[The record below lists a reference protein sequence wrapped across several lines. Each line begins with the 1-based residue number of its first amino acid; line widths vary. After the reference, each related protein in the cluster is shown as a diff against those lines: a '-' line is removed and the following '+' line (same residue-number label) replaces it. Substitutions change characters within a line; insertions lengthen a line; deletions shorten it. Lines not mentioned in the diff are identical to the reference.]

1 MKLAIRFSMLLAF
14 ASTAALGQ
22 IPYPNPFTHVIIVD
36 QENRTV
42 DNLLGSNSPSNQFY
56 LPGLNFATSGRAWT
70 KVKGKK
76 NVFTVQSVAI
86 PLASKLG
93 SGDSVEADDY
103 DPGHGHKVWV
113 SACDSPVKTD
123 PSTDCTMDGFNHV
136 GVACDAGATGCP
148 GPAYP
153 TYAYV
158 QYKDVAPYFQIAAQY
173 SYANY
178 MFQTNQGPSFP
189 SHQFTFGGTS
199 QPGVGT
205 EPTWFVA
212 ENMVG
217 GANNGCIASSGGT
230 VALVDPANQTETTK
244 IYPCFTHRTMAD
256 LFAAPP
262 VPLSPVTW
270 TYYTPGQGSLWSAPD
285 AISTICTDVK
295 GKCTGP
301 YWTKG
306 KTNGYI
312 DVNPADAITD
322 INNCNLKQMSW
333 IIPTGVESDHAG
345 STDGSGPSWVS
356 SIVNAV
362 GGYNNNGTVAN
373 TCGYWN
379 DTVILITWDDW
390 GGWYDHVVPPP
401 LSSLAPAVASSYVYG
416 FRVPLFVVSAYTPP
430 GTVGNVMGLD
440 YGAML
445 KFVEE
450 TFGGLGTISE
460 DPSNP
465 YADYYANDDLSEFFQ
480 FGHTPYPFQLI
491 NAPLNSDVFLNPAR
505 PIDPPD
511 ND

>member
-1 MKLAIRFSMLLAF
+1 
-14 ASTAALGQ
+14 
-22 IPYPNPFTHVIIVD
+22 
-36 QENRTV
+36 
-42 DNLLGSNSPSNQFY
+42 
-56 LPGLNFATSGRAWT
+56 
-70 KVKGKK
+70 
-76 NVFTVQSVAI
+76 
-86 PLASKLG
+86 
-93 SGDSVEADDY
+93 
-103 DPGHGHKVWV
+103 
-113 SACDSPVKTD
+113 
-123 PSTDCTMDGFNHV
+123 MDGFNHV

-345 STDGSGPSWVS
+345 STDGSGPSWVA
-356 SIVNAV
+356 SIVNAI

-379 DTVILITWDDW
+379 DTVILITWDDSGW
-390 GGWYDHVVPPP
+390 LVRPRGAAAPFEPRACSRFFVCLWLPRAVVCCFRLHSTGDCRQCYGPRLRSHVEVRGGDIR
-401 LSSLAPAVASSYVYG
+401 G
-416 FRVPLFVVSAYTPP
+416 
-430 GTVGNVMGLD
+430 VGHDL
-440 YGAML
+440 
-445 KFVEE
+445 
-450 TFGGLGTISE
+450 GG
-460 DPSNP
+460 
-465 YADYYANDDLSEFFQ
+465 
-480 FGHTPYPFQLI
+480 PF
-491 NAPLNSDVFLNPAR
+491 
-505 PIDPPD
+505 
-511 ND
+511 